1 MSKIYKHSKTG
12 NLYLILNHFAK
23 ETTNAEPIVVY
34 QALYG
39 DNQVWV
45 RPFEEF
51 YSKIEIN
58 GKIVDRFENIEVDR
72 LPNIL

>member
-1 MSKIYKHSKTG
+1 VSKIYKHTKTG

-23 ETTNAEPIVVY
+23 ETTNASPVIVY

-45 RPFEEF
+45 RSYEEF
-51 YSKIEIN
+51 FNEVEIN
-58 GKIVDRFENIEVDR
+58 GELKPRFENIEIER
-72 LPNIL
+72 L